1 MNITSQKKLASAAK
15 WLVAISMVA
24 SVSAL
29 FVCTARAQ
37 ASPASSV
44 SGSDSAAHSSNLLT
58 GATTTTANAGANAP
72 SVASVKPLDANA
84 LQLQRGA
91 YLTKAADCIACHTA
105 NKEHPF
111 AGGVPFA
118 TPFGIVYSTNI
129 SPDNDHGI
137 GTFSDQDF
145 IGAVREGISK
155 GHKRLYPAM
164 PYTSYTQLSDDDIL
178 AIRAYLKTVKPIAT
192 DPPKNTLPFPFN
204 QRWTLMFWNVLNFTD
219 GRFTPDTSKSAEWN
233 RGAYLVTALG
243 HCQECHTPRN
253 FMEGLSSKSL
263 AGAQLGNWN
272 AYNITPDSVAGIGSW
287 NDTDIE
293 AYLRDGAAPG
303 KANAAGPM
311 AEVVENSTRFLTPQ
325 DLHAMAVFLK
335 TVPAQSEGQSHS
347 RFDQGSVLTSVTDIR
362 GRLPQPIPAAGL
374 PADGK
379 TLYVANC
386 ASCHG
391 AKGEG
396 IGGAALGNYP
406 SLVHNSVTGASNA
419 KNLTMV
425 ILNGVSR
432 ETNYAHVVM
441 PQFGDQLSNG
451 DIATLV
457 NFVNKQFG
465 NPAVTTTAAEVKKL
479 R

>member
-1 MNITSQKKLASAAK
+1 MNMTTQNKLILAAK
-15 WLVAISMVA
+15 CLIAISTVA

-29 FVCTARAQ
+29 FVCTAKAQ
-37 ASPASSV
+37 TNPV
-44 SGSDSAAHSSNLLT
+44 EGS
-58 GATTTTANAGANAP
+58 ATTTQNASANVQSAP
-72 SVASVKPLDANA
+72 GGSSSTSTIAATDANVS
-84 LQLQRGA
+84 QLQRGE

-105 NKEHPF
+105 NKERPF

-118 TPFGIVYSTNI
+118 TPFGTVYSTNI
-129 SPDNDHGI
+129 SPDEQHGI
-137 GTFSDQDF
+137 GTFSDADF

-155 GHKRLYPAM
+155 GGKRLYPAM

-178 AIRAYLKTVKPIAT
+178 AIRAYLKTVKPIAS

-219 GRFTPDTSKSAEWN
+219 GRFKPDASKSAEWN

-272 AYNITPDSVAGIGSW
+272 AYNITPDKVAGIGSW
-287 NDTDIE
+287 SDADIM

-311 AEVVENSTRFLTPQ
+311 AEVVENSMRFMTPD

-335 TVPAQSEGQSHS
+335 SVPAQSAGASADGQS
-347 RFDQGSVLTSVTDIR
+347 RFDQGSALTSVTDIR
-362 GRLPQPIPAAGL
+362 GKLPIVPLAGL

-379 TLYVANC
+379 TLFVANC

-396 IGGAALGNYP
+396 IGGSALGNYP

-432 ETNYAHVVM
+432 QTNQAHVVM
-441 PQFGDQLSNG
+441 PQFGEELS
-451 DIATLV
+451 DSEIATLV

-465 NPAVTTTAAEVKKL
+465 NAAVTTTAAEVKKL